1 MEINRSTENG
11 ITLLE
16 LSGNLLGE
24 KDTQPILEAVE
35 TSIANGSTNF
45 IVNLEGMKYINS
57 TGLSVLITMLTKSRN
72 AKGNMCIYN
81 VPEQLSKL
89 LTMTQLDKLFP
100 KAESLQQA
108 KNLFQ

>member
-11 ITLLE
+11 ITILE

-24 KDTQPILEAVE
+24 KDTKPILEAVE
-35 TSIANGSTNF
+35 TSIQNGSTNF

-100 KAESLQQA
+100 KAESLQEA